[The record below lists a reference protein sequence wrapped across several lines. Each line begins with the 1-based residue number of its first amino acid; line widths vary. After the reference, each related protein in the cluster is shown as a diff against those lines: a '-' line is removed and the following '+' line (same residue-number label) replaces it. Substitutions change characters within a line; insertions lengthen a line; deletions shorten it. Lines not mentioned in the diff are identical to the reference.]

1 MKQLL
6 GKTYYIS
13 HLLTLLTVSE
23 FPGKLNL
30 LFYNAVIT
38 FKIRML
44 NRKYLAILN
53 FKSLV
58 HAYQHVMC
66 KANVIVHETFVIIT
80 KNLNPLIQA

>member
-13 HLLTLLTVSE
+13 HLLTLQTVCE

-30 LFYNAVIT
+30 LFYNAVLT
-38 FKIRML
+38 FKISML

-58 HAYQHVMC
+58 HTYWRVKC
-66 KANVIVHETFVIIT
+66 KANVIVHETYVIIT